1 MANKET
7 APVHKKSPALAAII
21 SAIFPGA
28 GFFYIGNF
36 LKGVAY
42 IIIFALL
49 IGLEV
54 HASEYNSRAM
64 EIVVLGILIAGFY
77 IFQIV
82 ESFNDA
88 GRTGQRAEAIVEGGK
103 ERISLFGSFFILIL
117 GVVFQMERLDFIE
130 LWDIIRLWPLLL
142 VALGAKLIFD
152 YSKHK
157 VGKKDDQ
164 S

>member
-1 MANKET
+1 MDNKEA
-7 APVHKKSPALAAII
+7 APVQKKSPALAAII

-49 IGLEV
+49 ISLEV
-54 HASEYNSRAM
+54 QASEYSSRAM
-64 EIVVLGILIAGFY
+64 EIVVFGILIAGFY

-88 GRTGQRAEAIVEGGK
+88 SRTRQQVSPGK
-103 ERISLFGSFFILIL
+103 AAAREQISLFGSFLILIL
-117 GVVFQMERLDFIE
+117 GIVFQLERLDVIE

-142 VALGAKLIFD
+142 IALGVKLIFD
-152 YSKHK
+152 YSKNK
-157 VGKKDDQ
+157 VGTKDDQ